1 MENLD
6 FTQPSASPVY
16 DPAAAK
22 AFFAASGKVEN
33 FEAGKTIFV
42 ERQKG
47 GFFTADDRMYFL
59 VEGAVALTLGGKSLD
74 TVKPGEIFGELA
86 TITDSKRSATAI
98 AKTACQLIAVDGK
111 QFQKGIQKTPGFAL
125 MLMSVMIDRIR
136 LRLARLTML
145 KAIPDALAYQ
155 ERRVFD
161 DGTLDDLVR
170 ELGNPPPLKYTTGQ
184 PIINAGEN
192 GVLMYVPREGRVA
205 IVANDKVIEHVG
217 VGGVFGEMALVDRS
231 PRAASAIAET
241 NCSLMAVNRRQFIE
255 LVECNPAFGLSLLK
269 VLGQRLQ
276 GLTVV
281 PK

>member
-1 MENLD
+1 MEDLD
-6 FTQPSASPVY
+6 FTQPSASPIY
-16 DPAAAK
+16 DPVAAQ
-22 AFFAASGKVEN
+22 AFFNVTGKTEAV
-33 FEAGKTIFV
+33 EAGKIFFV

-59 VEGAVALTLGGKSLD
+59 AEGAVALTLGGKSLD

-86 TITDSKRSATAI
+86 TITDAKRSATAT
-98 AKTACQLIAVDGK
+98 AKTDCKVIALDGR

-145 KAIPDALAYQ
+145 KAIPDNLAVQ
-155 ERRVFD
+155 ERRVLD
-161 DGTLDDLVR
+161 DSTLDQLAH
-170 ELGNPPPLKYTTGQ
+170 ELGNPRPLKYTAGQ
-184 PIINAGEN
+184 SVIHAGEK

-205 IVANDKVIEHVG
+205 ILADDKVIERVA

-231 PRAASAIAET
+231 TRAASAVAET
-241 NCSLMAVNRRQFIE
+241 DCSLMAVNRKQFIE
-255 LVECNPAFGLSLLK
+255 LVENNPAFGLSLLK

-276 GLTVV
+276 AVTVASR
-281 PK
+281 

>member
-33 FEAGKTIFV
+33 IEAGKTIFV

-184 PIINAGEN
+184 PIINAGQN